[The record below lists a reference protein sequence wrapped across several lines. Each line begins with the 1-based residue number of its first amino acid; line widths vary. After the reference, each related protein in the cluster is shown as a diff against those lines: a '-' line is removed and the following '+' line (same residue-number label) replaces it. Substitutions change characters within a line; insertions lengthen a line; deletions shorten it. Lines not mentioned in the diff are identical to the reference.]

1 MPTQDLRSATLEPGL
16 VGARCDKGLLIVSGD
31 IPPLGPFVL
40 PGNNY
45 HVYDY
50 ALFWGAIRRG
60 RAAPAGR
67 MAPLITASTADF
79 AEALPDGGKLGG
91 LDVGTR
97 TIGIALCD
105 AGWHFAGPVETIRR
119 TKFTQDIDSLRKFVA
134 KETIAGLVVGLPLN
148 MDGSDSPRTQS
159 VRAFARNLA
168 PLELPV
174 LLWDERWST
183 QAVER
188 AMIAADVSRARR
200 AEKVDALAAAH
211 ILQGAIDALA
221 NTPLGQ

>member
-1 MPTQDLRSATLEPGL
+1 MIAE
-16 VGARCDKGLLIVSGD
+16 
-31 IPPLGPFVL
+31 
-40 PGNNY
+40 N
-45 HVYDY
+45 
-50 ALFWGAIRRG
+50 
-60 RAAPAGR
+60 
-67 MAPLITASTADF
+67 TADF
-79 AEALPDGGKLGG
+79 TAAAPHGKLAG
-91 LDVGTR
+91 LDVGTKS
-97 TIGIALCD
+97 IGVAICD
-105 AGWHFAGPVETIRR
+105 AGWHFAGPLDTIRR
-119 TKFTQDIDSLRKFVA
+119 TKFTRDLEALRAIVEREA
-134 KETIAGLVVGLPLN
+134 IVGLVIGLPLN

-168 PLELPV
+168 PLGLPV

-221 NTPLGQ
+221 NLSPPQ

>member
-1 MPTQDLRSATLEPGL
+1 MAGL
-16 VGARCDKGLLIVSGD
+16 IA
-31 IPPLGPFVL
+31 
-40 PGNNY
+40 
-45 HVYDY
+45 
-50 ALFWGAIRRG
+50 
-60 RAAPAGR
+60 
-67 MAPLITASTADF
+67 ASTTEF
-79 AEALPDGGKLGG
+79 AAALAGGGKLLG
-91 LDVGTR
+91 LDVGTK
-97 TIGIALCD
+97 TVGVATCD
-105 AGWHFAGPVETIRR
+105 AGWHFAGPFETIRR
-119 TKFTQDIDSLRKFVA
+119 TKFTQDLASLRRIVGHEHA
-134 KETIAGLVVGLPLN
+134 VGLVVGLPLN

-168 PLELPV
+168 PLDLPI

-221 NTPLGQ
+221 NLGGGS